1 MSLKQNSVLFFYK
14 AGKFYIV
21 GAIGLIAN
29 YLISSMLS
37 NSSIS
42 NLSYTQAMAI
52 GILVSIT
59 LNFILN
65 KLWTFDDRDFSTL
78 YALKQ
83 YTMYLGLST
92 VGAVLQFAL
101 VYVLVES
108 SGIQYGL
115 ALFPAVAIGS
125 LSNFLL
131 NKKLT
136 FGEKIW
142 N

>member
-1 MSLKQNSVLFFYK
+1 
-14 AGKFYIV
+14 
-21 GAIGLIAN
+21 
-29 YLISSMLS
+29 MLS
-37 NSSIS
+37 NNSIS

-83 YTMYLGLST
+83 YTIYVGLSS

-136 FGEKIW
+136 FREKIW